1 MIKFDKD
8 TIIEKFKSSDWVERA
23 QACLKS
29 PEKLSNLSDSLSVYM
44 NKDGLKNVRNQLA
57 QLVDYLR
64 FLLVKG
70 YHDYKDNTLVVIIA
84 VAIYVV
90 SPIDLIPDFLPGGF
104 KDDEYLIAWLFQTL
118 GNKLEAASQQLDQE
132 KKLLDAEL

>member
-1 MIKFDKD
+1 MIPLDKA
-8 TIIEKFKSSDWVERA
+8 TIIEKFKSSDWMERA
-23 QACLKS
+23 QTCLKS
-29 PEKLSNLSDSLSVYM
+29 PEQLSNLSDSLSVYM
-44 NKDGLKNVRNQLA
+44 KKDGLKNVRNQLT
-57 QLVDYLR
+57 QLVDYLKI
-64 FLLVKG
+64 LLMKG
-70 YHDYKDNTLVVIIA
+70 YHDYKDNTMVVIIA
-84 VAIYVV
+84 VIIYVV